1 MKNYIEFL
9 DSKPSLEELKVYC
22 RKYKIRGFSTVN
34 KAGVRELIK
43 KAGQMKDADL
53 AKSMKKDAEN
63 EAFFDDASSKLKM
76 KMPVKK
82 EYPKATDKEY
92 KEFLKNAEITEKKTR
107 KK

>member
-1 MKNYIEFL
+1 MEFL
-9 DSKPSLEELKVYC
+9 DSKPSLEELKIYC

-43 KAGQMKDADL
+43 KAGEL
-53 AKSMKKDAEN
+53 KDAEN

-82 EYPKATDKEY
+82 VYPVATDKEY